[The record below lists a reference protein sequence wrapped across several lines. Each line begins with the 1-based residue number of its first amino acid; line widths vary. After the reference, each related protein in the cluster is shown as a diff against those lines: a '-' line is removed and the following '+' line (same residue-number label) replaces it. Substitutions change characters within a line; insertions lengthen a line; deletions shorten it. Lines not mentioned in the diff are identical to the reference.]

1 MILRC
6 GRQDKLHKQTAKN
19 KKTNSTVSST
29 TRQSRELLGVST
41 SILAARHKNKEFMS
55 HMTAKDINSI
65 TTEIATSD

>member
-6 GRQDKLHKQTAKN
+6 GHQDKFHKQTAKN
-19 KKTNSTVSST
+19 KRTNSTVSST
-29 TRQSRELLGVST
+29 TRQSRELLGVAT
-41 SILAARHKNKEFMS
+41 SILAAKYKKKEFMP